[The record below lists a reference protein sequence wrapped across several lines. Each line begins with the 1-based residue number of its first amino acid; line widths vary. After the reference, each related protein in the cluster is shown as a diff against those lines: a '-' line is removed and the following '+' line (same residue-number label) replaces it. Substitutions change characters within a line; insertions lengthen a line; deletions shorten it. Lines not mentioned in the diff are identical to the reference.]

1 MDRIK
6 ALSMMTR
13 AERAADRA
21 ARWWLLIGGEPAQKK
36 AKTEAQAKEGHP
48 DKPIDDYDYV
58 EDMAAC
64 AKQEVVPEEDCR
76 SKAACAALGICN
88 RWLSQKICGYPTV
101 SDVWIFGPIGH
112 EVFPGQ

>member
-1 MDRIK
+1 
-6 ALSMMTR
+6 MMTR

-48 DKPIDDYDYV
+48 DKPIDYYDYV
-58 EDMAAC
+58 EDDG
-64 AKQEVVPEEDCR
+64 PEEDCR